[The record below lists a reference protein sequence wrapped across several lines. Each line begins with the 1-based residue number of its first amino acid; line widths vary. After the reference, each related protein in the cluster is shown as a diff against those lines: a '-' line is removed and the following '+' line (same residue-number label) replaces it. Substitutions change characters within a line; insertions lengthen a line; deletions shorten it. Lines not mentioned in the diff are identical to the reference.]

1 MPLFSIPLSGL
12 TASSTAMSTIAN
24 NLANLNT
31 VGFKSSDTQ
40 FSDLFYQNLGTNG
53 AGDPIQLGSGTQ
65 VSASALNMNSGSFE
79 STGVPTDVAIAGSGF
94 FVVQQG
100 GNNYYTRA
108 GNFSVSADG
117 NLQDPNGDDV
127 MGYAAVN
134 GAIPA
139 GAALA
144 PLQINLGQTNPPQAT
159 KTVSL
164 TTNLDAGATVGVG
177 DASLS
182 TPVTVYDSLGTAQVL
197 NFNFTKTAAGAWTC
211 DITIPNSDL
220 TPPPAWA
227 ASTAYT
233 VGQSISP
240 PSANGHIYQCTAA
253 GTSGATPP
261 STWPTDGSTVTDGG
275 VTWKDMG
282 TQTTIETTQM
292 TFDSNGNLTSPAGN
306 IDNITASGL
315 ADGASDL
322 KFNWD
327 LYSSANAPLITQ
339 VASTSV
345 TSAAVADGYGS
356 GSLTSYTI
364 GSDGTITGSF
374 SNGRS
379 AALGQIAL
387 ANFANTQGLSQIGNN
402 DFAPTLASGSATV
415 GAPGT
420 GGLGTVSG
428 GELELSNVDI
438 ATEFSAL
445 IVAQRDYEANAHTI
459 TTFDQVM
466 QDTVNIQSPA

>member
-1 MPLFSIPLSGL
+1 M
-12 TASSTAMSTIAN
+12 
-24 NLANLNT
+24 
-31 VGFKSSDTQ
+31 
-40 FSDLFYQNLGTNG
+40 
-53 AGDPIQLGSGTQ
+53 
-65 VSASALNMNSGSFE
+65 
-79 STGVPTDVAIAGSGF
+79 
-94 FVVQQG
+94 
-100 GNNYYTRA
+100 
-108 GNFSVSADG
+108 
-117 NLQDPNGDDV
+117 
-127 MGYAAVN
+127 
-134 GAIPA
+134 
-139 GAALA
+139 
-144 PLQINLGQTNPPQAT
+144 
-159 KTVSL
+159 SL

-292 TFDSNGNLTSPAGN
+292 TFDSNWQSDLAGRQYR
-306 IDNITASGL
+306 NITASGL

>member
-31 VGFKSSDTQ
+31 VGFKAVDTQ
-40 FSDLFYQNLGTNG
+40 FSDLFYQNLATNG
-53 AGDPIQLGSGTQ
+53 AGDPIQVGSGTH
-65 VSASALNMNSGSFE
+65 VSENEVNMGSGSFE
-79 STGVPTDVAIAGSGF
+79 STGVPTDVAISGSGF
-94 FVVQQG
+94 FVVQNN

-108 GNFSVSADG
+108 GNFSVGAGG

-134 GAIPA
+134 GVIPA
-139 GAALA
+139 GAALTA
-144 PLQINLGQTNPPQAT
+144 LQINLGQINPPQAT
-159 KTVSL
+159 STVSL

-197 NFNFTKTAAGAWTC
+197 NFNFTKTGAGAWTC
-211 DITIPNSDL
+211 NITIPNSDL

-227 ASTAYT
+227 TSTAYT

-240 PSANGHIYQCTAA
+240 PGANGHIYQCTVA

-275 VTWKDMG
+275 VTWQDMG
-282 TQTTIETTQM
+282 TQTTINTTPL
-292 TFDSNGNLTSPAGN
+292 TFDSNGNLTSPTGN
-306 IDNITASGL
+306 VDNITVSGL
-315 ADGASDL
+315 ADGASTL

-327 LYSSANAPLITQ
+327 LYNSSNASLITQ
-339 VASTSV
+339 VASASV

-356 GSLTSYTI
+356 GSLSSYAI
-364 GSDGTITGSF
+364 GADGTITGSF

-387 ANFANTQGLSQIGNN
+387 ANFANTQGLAQAGNN
-402 DFAPTLASGSATV
+402 DFVPTLASGSATV
-415 GAPGT
+415 GAPDT

-459 TTFDQVM
+459 TTFDQIM
-466 QDTVNIQSPA
+466 EDTVNIQSPA